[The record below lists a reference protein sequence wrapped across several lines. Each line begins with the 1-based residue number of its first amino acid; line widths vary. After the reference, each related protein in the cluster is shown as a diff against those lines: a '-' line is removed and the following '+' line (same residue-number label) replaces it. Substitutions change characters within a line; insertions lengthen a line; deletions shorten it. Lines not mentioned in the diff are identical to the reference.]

1 MNKSGSSLIFAN
13 HVENIQW
20 ESIDNYSK
28 QCALNFL
35 HDSIA
40 VGISGVSAPHSE
52 SVFAAASGWGQSEGP
67 SSSILGRK
75 NKRLP
80 APSAAFVNAFQ
91 IHGQEYDC
99 VHEAAVVHPLATIV
113 AVLLAEAE
121 RSGPYDGQL
130 FLSALCAGVDVS
142 VALGLAATSPLKF
155 FRPATAGIFGCVAA
169 LSKLRGANIDQ
180 TINGFGHALAF
191 ASGSMQ
197 AHLEGLP
204 TLPIQIAAAARSAIQ
219 AVDLAMVG
227 VPGPQGAID
236 GPFGYLA
243 LFEDRSDISLALKD
257 LASRRRIGEVSW
269 KPFPT
274 GRAAHGGIVAVQRLI
289 KEHGLSSDSLERFVY
304 SAPPLIQRLVGRPA
318 LEGMTPA
325 YARLCLPYLAAL
337 TLRFGTV
344 GLNDFSPDRLND
356 PLTHSL
362 AQKIQVVVNDN
373 QDPAAFTP
381 ALATAVRTD
390 GSVVTVQIDAQLGSP
405 NMPLTYDE
413 HLTKARACLAFAH
426 MEDRHEALIEAIQ
439 TLPQS
444 LDVGRS
450 LSCAL
455 YS

>member
-1 MNKSGSSLIFAN
+1 MTELNTSIIFAN
-13 HVENIQW
+13 HIENIQW
-20 ESIDNYSK
+20 DLIDNYS
-28 QCALNFL
+28 QRSALNFF

-40 VGISGVSAPHSE
+40 VGISGSYAPHCD
-52 SVFAAASGWGQSEGP
+52 SVVTAASSWGQPEGP
-67 SSSILGRK
+67 SSSVLGRK
-75 NKRLP
+75 DKQLP

-91 IHGQEYDC
+91 IHGQEFDC
-99 VHEAAVVHPLATIV
+99 VHEVAVVHPLATIV

-121 RSGPYDGQL
+121 RSGPYNGKL
-130 FLSALCAGVDVS
+130 FLSALCAGVDIS

-169 LSKLRGANIDQ
+169 LSKLRGASTLQ
-180 TINGFGHALAF
+180 TVNGFGHALAF

-243 LFEDRSDISLALKD
+243 LFEDRSDIRLALKD

-289 KEHGLSSDSLERFVY
+289 KEHGLTHDCLERLVY

-344 GLNDFSPDRLND
+344 GLTDFSPDRLND
-356 PLTHSL
+356 PLTLSL

-390 GSVVTVQIDAQLGSP
+390 GSVTKVRIDAQLGSP
-405 NMPLTYDE
+405 DMPLTYE
-413 HLTKARACLAFAH
+413 QHLAKARACLAFAQ
-426 MEDRHEALIEAIQ
+426 MEDRHEALLEAIQ